1 MTDPDL
7 VTIKRALIS
16 VADKS
21 GLTELGQTLAAAG
34 VEIVSTGGSARHL
47 REAGIAVTDVATVT
61 GFPEMMGG
69 RVKTLH
75 PLIHGGLLARRDSAA
90 DAAALAEH
98 NIAPID
104 LVVVNLYPFEATVAG
119 GAAPAECIENID
131 IGGVALIRA
140 AAKNHAAVTVAVEP
154 ADYVTIQA
162 EMAAQD
168 GATMPA
174 LRRRLAAKAFAA
186 TASYDGAIA
195 RWLVEQT
202 GAAFATRTVLVGVL
216 QNELRY
222 GENPHQPAALYR
234 GALTTADGQRPGVAG
249 ARQIQGK
256 ALSYNNLAD
265 ADAAFELVAEFTAP
279 AAVIVKHGNPCG
291 AAIGADLTD
300 AHAKALAG
308 DPTSAF
314 GGVVAANMPLDRSA
328 AEAIIGTFTEVIIA
342 PGADAAARKLLATK
356 PNLRL
361 LLTSAMPD
369 VTVPGLVV
377 RPLAGGFLIQ
387 GRDTHQTSGRDL
399 RIVTQAQPTKA
410 QTNDMLFA
418 MAVCKHVKSNAI
430 VFARDR
436 ASVGI
441 GAGQMS
447 RIDAVRLAAWKAEQ
461 TRAAGGGRGTVGSV
475 VASDAFFPFAD
486 GLTTAVEAGATAV
499 VQPGGSVRDEEVI
512 AAADAAGIAM
522 AFTGVRHFRH

>member
-16 VADKS
+16 VADKT
-21 GLTELGQTLAAAG
+21 GLTELGRALAAAG

-47 REAGIAVTDVATVT
+47 RQAGIAVTDVATVT
-61 GFPEMMGG
+61 GFPEMMDG

-75 PLIHGGLLARRDSAA
+75 PMIHGGLLARRDNAA
-90 DAAALAEH
+90 DRAAMAEH

-104 LVVVNLYPFEATVAG
+104 LVVVNLYPFEATVAS

-154 ADYVTIQA
+154 ADYATIQA
-162 EMAAQD
+162 EMGARD
-168 GATMPA
+168 GATLLA
-174 LRRRLAAKAFAA
+174 LRQQLAAKAFAA

-195 RWLVEQT
+195 RWLAEQT
-202 GAAFATRTVLVGVL
+202 GAAFATRTVLGGVL

-265 ADAAFELVAEFTAP
+265 ADAAFELAAEFTAP

-300 AHAKALAG
+300 AYAKALAG

-342 PGADAAARKLLATK
+342 PGSDAAARKLLATK

-369 VTVPGLVV
+369 ATAPGLVV
-377 RPLAGGFLIQ
+377 RPLAGGFLVQ

-399 RIVTQAQPTKA
+399 RIVSQAQPTKA

-447 RIDAVRLAAWKAEQ
+447 RVDAVRLAAWKAEQ
-461 TRAAGGGRGTVGSV
+461 TRAAGGGRGTAGSV
-475 VASDAFFPFAD
+475 VGSDAFFPFAD
-486 GLTTAVEAGATAV
+486 GLTAAVEAGATAV

-512 AAADAAGIAM
+512 AAADAAGVAM